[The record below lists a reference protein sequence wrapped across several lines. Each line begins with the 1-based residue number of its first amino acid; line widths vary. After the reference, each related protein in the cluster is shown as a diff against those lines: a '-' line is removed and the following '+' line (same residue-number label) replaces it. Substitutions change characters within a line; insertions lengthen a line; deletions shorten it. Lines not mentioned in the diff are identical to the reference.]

1 MSDSE
6 AVCNPEQMPDALR
19 KAELDQ
25 LTPALYGELQ
35 SLARTYLARERPGHT
50 LQPTALVHEAYLRLA
65 AQYKVN
71 WSSKAQVL
79 GLAATMMRRVLVT
92 YAQARSAQK
101 REGGVKVPLEIAI
114 DSLEGTNLDLQKVD
128 FVLTRLGEVDPR
140 QERIVEL
147 RFFSGLTIEET
158 AEALNLSPA
167 TVKREWRTARLWML
181 RELDGVV
188 G

>member
-6 AVCNPEQMPDALR
+6 ALCDPEQTPDALR
-19 KAELDQ
+19 KLELEQ
-25 LTPALYGELQ
+25 FTPALYAELH
-35 SLARTYLARERPGHT
+35 SLARAYLARERPGHT
-50 LQPTALVHEAYLRLA
+50 LQATALVHEAYLRLA

-92 YAQARSAQK
+92 YAKARSAQK
-101 REGGVKVPLEIAI
+101 RDGGVKVPLEIAL
-114 DSLEGTNLDLQKVD
+114 DSLEGVSLELHKVD
-128 FVLTRLGEVDPR
+128 SVLTRLGEIDAR